1 MQINKLES
9 ECNEKV
15 AVIEELQKRLELA
28 KVEKSKLE
36 VSNGKKDDDL
46 KATLIKIEE
55 LEQDIEQLQ
64 RKLNEPSQEN
74 QSSPSISQQATF
86 SVASSASFISDSE
99 DLTGDETASSQPQST
114 AITSKFEE
122 KWLAKYEQLKQYK
135 REHGDCLVP
144 HAHSSLG
151 KWVNNQRC
159 RRVKILQDQID
170 MVLRL

>member
-1 MQINKLES
+1 
-9 ECNEKV
+9 V

-86 SVASSASFISDSE
+86 SVASSASFISVN
-99 DLTGDETASSQPQST
+99 AP
-114 AITSKFEE
+114 FESISVE
-122 KWLAKYEQLKQYK
+122 K
-135 REHGDCLVP
+135 
-144 HAHSSLG
+144 
-151 KWVNNQRC
+151 NFF
-159 RRVKILQDQID
+159 
-170 MVLRL
+170 